1 MNYRTSDIV
10 TRLFTTIV
18 VVLFTSLGAMAQTA
32 PSTSVDKEKAPE
44 GFAKGTFYGFS
55 FIGDGK
61 MPDALVFLPGPPTE
75 KDPLNKNDLAG
86 YKLGKELRGT
96 LRGDTAVADARVDIP
111 YYMKRFGEVMNKDI
125 TPENCPN
132 LEKLLRGAMQDIRG
146 GMQKAKDTYRRH
158 RPYQVFKEHTPIPA
172 DEREDDYTSYPSGH
186 SLRAWSVALIFVA
199 LDPAHQDAIMKVG
212 YDMGDS
218 RTIVGYHFKSDV
230 EAARLCASASFARL
244 CAEPNFWAYLQLAR
258 TELQNLK

>member
-1 MNYRTSDIV
+1 MNFKSNDVV
-10 TRLFTTIV
+10 TRLFTTV
-18 VVLFTSLGAMAQTA
+18 VLVLFTSFVATAQNMPSA
-32 PSTSVDKEKAPE
+32 PGDKDNAPA

-61 MPDALVFLPGPPTE
+61 MPDALVFLPAPPTE
-75 KDPLNKNDLAG
+75 KDPLYKNDLAV
-86 YKLGKELRGT
+86 YKRGKELRST
-96 LRGDTAVADARVDIP
+96 LRGDTAVADARVDVP
-111 YYMKRFGEVMNKDI
+111 YYMKRFGEAINKNI

-132 LEKLLRGAMQDIRG
+132 LATLLKGAMQDIRG

-158 RPYQVFKEHTPIPA
+158 RPYQVFNEHTSIIA
-172 DEREDDYTSYPSGH
+172 EEREDDYTSYPSGH
-186 SLRAWSVALIFVA
+186 SLRAWSLAMIFVA
-199 LDPAHQDAIMKVG
+199 IDPDDEDAIMKVG
-212 YDMGDS
+212 YDMGES
-218 RTIVGYHFKSDV
+218 RTIAGYHFESDV